1 MSNVTNYYH
10 SSQFQSLCSTK
21 SFSET
26 LLDLPYFIPIYE
38 KATLGFRIYK
48 IWQILKRFAGTF
60 RQAQTLKLG
69 RIMTKSAF
77 SSYFTKKKIS
87 FKLSIK
93 VLIKFVK
100 EI

>member
-1 MSNVTNYYH
+1 MGNNKVTRN
-10 SSQFQSLCSTK
+10 
-21 SFSET
+21 
-26 LLDLPYFIPIYE
+26 E
-38 KATLGFRIYK
+38 KRKKKTALVFVYTYK